1 MKGQGIT
8 LQPIDWNLLEMATMT
23 TDVYV
28 YDGSLHMIVKL
39 VKHDSIGKRPAME
52 KWQQGDASG
61 AWYGH
66 ELQRI
71 DNNPMITDKYI

>member
-1 MKGQGIT
+1 MVLFRETNGNNMKGQGIT

-39 VKHDSIGKRPAME
+39 VKHDSVGNRPAME
-52 KWQQGDASG
+52 K
-61 AWYGH
+61 
-66 ELQRI
+66 
-71 DNNPMITDKYI
+71 